1 MKKADIER
9 IIQQKSQIEQ
19 NIDKHTKA
27 LNQCPKMSNGYI
39 KETDRNTSYYQWHKK
54 ELDKHMQCLKTSIRY
69 LPINKSEKFQ
79 SIKENKSSYNVF
91 N

>member
-54 ELDKHMQCLKTSIRY
+54 ELDKHMQCLK
-69 LPINKSEKFQ
+69 N
-79 SIKENKSSYNVF
+79 F
-91 N
+91 NSLFTNQQKREISKYQREQKQLQRL

>member
-1 MKKADIER
+1 MEKADIER

-54 ELDKHMQCLKTSIRY
+54 ELDKHMQCLK
-69 LPINKSEKFQ
+69 N
-79 SIKENKSSYNVF
+79 F
-91 N
+91 NSLFTNQQKREISKYRREQKQLQRL